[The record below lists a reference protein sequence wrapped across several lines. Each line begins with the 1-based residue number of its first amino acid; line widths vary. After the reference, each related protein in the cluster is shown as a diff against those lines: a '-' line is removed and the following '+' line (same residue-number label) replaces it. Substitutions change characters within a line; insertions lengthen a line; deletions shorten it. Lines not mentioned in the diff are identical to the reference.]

1 MRKSKKIHELKF
13 LRSSVIT
20 DDNFKSIQENE
31 HSRGLGKTEEP
42 NVFIQDNRPSTL
54 SPDIEPLYYKVDF
67 EVHDEKSDPNMDFV
81 VVYSIDGINL
91 LGLKQQIVSSKQ
103 KECLKSVDQF
113 DIVKITPI
121 SEESKEKLMTA
132 FHS

>member
-1 MRKSKKIHELKF
+1 
-13 LRSSVIT
+13 
-20 DDNFKSIQENE
+20 
-31 HSRGLGKTEEP
+31 
-42 NVFIQDNRPSTL
+42 
-54 SPDIEPLYYKVDF
+54 
-67 EVHDEKSDPNMDFV
+67 MDFV